1 MMTLYLFSALLGGG
15 LLLFSMFGGDS
26 DAGGELDIEAG
37 DGGGDALR
45 WLSLRTATY
54 FLFVFGGVGA
64 ALSATWH
71 GVTAP
76 LVAVIAA
83 VSGAGVAA
91 LVSALFRYLR
101 RTDSGDRGGDERLIG
116 LSGRLTVP
124 FGESGTGKV
133 LLLTAS
139 RSLEL
144 MARPFDA
151 ASGDP
156 AFWTT
161 VIVVEMDHGTALV
174 APLEDAALADPT
186 HLPNQ

>member
-1 MMTLYLFSALLGGG
+1 MMTLYLFSVLLGGG
-15 LLLFSMFGGDS
+15 LLLFSMFGGDA
-26 DAGGELDIEAG
+26 DADVELDVDAG

-76 LVAVIAA
+76 SVALIAA
-83 VSGAGVAA
+83 GAGAGVAA

-101 RTDSGDRGGDERLIG
+101 RTDSGERGGDERIIG
-116 LSGRLTVP
+116 LSGRLTLP

-133 LLLTAS
+133 LLSSAS

-144 MARPFDA
+144 LARPFDT

-156 AFWTT
+156 SSWTT

-174 APLEDAALADPT
+174 APLDPATLADPT
-186 HLPNQ
+186 HPTNP